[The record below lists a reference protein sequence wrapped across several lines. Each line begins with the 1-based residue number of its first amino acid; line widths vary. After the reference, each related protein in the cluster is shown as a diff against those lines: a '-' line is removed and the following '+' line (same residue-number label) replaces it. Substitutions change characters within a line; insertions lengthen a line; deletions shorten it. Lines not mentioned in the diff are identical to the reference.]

1 MKQCNLVTW
10 WLSIEMFYHFVS
22 IIVII
27 ALLQSVQKG
36 ILAAGLL
43 GGGLTAYSCYLH
55 YINHY
60 PPNMLPTLLQR

>member
-1 MKQCNLVTW
+1 MQCNLVTW

-27 ALLQSVQKG
+27 ALLKSTRKG
-36 ILAAGLL
+36 ILAALTI
-43 GGGLTAYSCYLH
+43 GGGLTSVSCYLH
-55 YINHY
+55 YANHY